1 MSSFEEEYV
10 PTCADCKYADYY
22 INWWEYPYADPRCR
36 ITKNQIKHTDLGCEH
51 FKLIGRLSR

>member
-1 MSSFEEEYV
+1 MTNSKEKYV

-22 INWWEYPYADPRCR
+22 INWWEYPYFDPRCQ

-51 FKLIGRLSR
+51 FKLIGRHSR